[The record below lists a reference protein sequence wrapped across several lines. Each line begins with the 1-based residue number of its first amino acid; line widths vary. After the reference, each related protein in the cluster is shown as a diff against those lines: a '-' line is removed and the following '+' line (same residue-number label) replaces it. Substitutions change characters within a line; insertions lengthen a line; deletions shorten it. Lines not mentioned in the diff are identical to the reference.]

1 LQLKTALRM
10 NSLMAKKIYSVLVCL
25 MIISSVA
32 RAASTDTLKYSVF
45 GKVIVYKPA
54 TSANA
59 FVLFIS
65 GENGWNRGAADM
77 AKQIVA
83 QGAIVVGI
91 DSRNYLKRLKTESL
105 KCYYPAGDLEELSMF
120 LQKKYK
126 LNQYFKPVLI
136 GYSLGAT
143 LAYGAL
149 AQAPANTF
157 KGALALAFNPA
168 LKTNKSLCAGSGLK
182 QHKLKDGTSNY
193 LEASNK
199 LTAPFIVLHG
209 SNDKVCPL
217 AESQQFIKGVNT
229 GQLIELPNVGHDFEV
244 SSTWLPEY
252 IQAYKKIIAAPSF
265 AEQKAA
271 QNALAQSQKLEPLP
285 SDFPVI
291 AIPTAIK
298 DTLPMVFFI
307 SGDGGWTSFDNSLAE
322 ALAAK
327 GMPVAGLDA
336 QKYFWNAKTPTETA
350 IAVSKA
356 VQHYMQL
363 WNKKRFI
370 LAGYSF
376 GACVVPFI
384 ANLLP
389 AQLKESMEGVYSLS
403 PDETADFEIHIS
415 DMLNL
420 GTSDANYKVTDEIKR
435 IRQLHPVCIFGIEES
450 VTTRAHFSEAGAKII
465 TVPGNHHYND
475 NPSAA
480 AGAIINESK
489 KIQSR

>member
-1 LQLKTALRM
+1 M
-10 NSLMAKKIYSVLVCL
+10 NRLTLKKIYYVLVFL
-25 MIISSVA
+25 MIISSIA
-32 RAASTDTLKYSVF
+32 RASATDTLKYSVF

-54 TSANA
+54 TGANA
-59 FVLFIS
+59 VVLFIS
-65 GENGWNRGAADM
+65 GENGWNKGEADM
-77 AKQIVA
+77 ARQIVS

-91 DSRNYLKRLKTESL
+91 DCRNYFKRLKNQSL

-126 LNQYFKPVLI
+126 LSQYFKPILI
-136 GYSLGAT
+136 GYSSGASMV
-143 LAYGAL
+143 YGAL

-157 KGALALAFNPA
+157 KGALSLAFTPA
-168 LKTNKSLCAGSGLK
+168 IKSNKPLCAGSGLK
-182 QHKLKDGTSNY
+182 QHKMKDGSSNY
-193 LEASNK
+193 LEASDK
-199 LTAPFIVLHG
+199 LTAPFLILHG
-209 SNDKVCPL
+209 SNDKVYPL

-229 GQLIELPNVGHDFEV
+229 GQLIELPNMGHDFEA
-244 SSTWLPEY
+244 SSTWLPQFT
-252 IQAYKKIIAAPSF
+252 QAYKKIMAAPSF

-271 QNALAQSQKLEPLP
+271 QNAPVQSQKLEPLP
-285 SDFPVI
+285 ADFPVI

-336 QKYFWNAKTPTETA
+336 QKYFWNAKTPAETA
-350 IAVSKA
+350 VAVSKA
-356 VQHYMQL
+356 VQHYMQQ
-363 WNKKRFI
+363 WNKKKFI

-389 AQLKESMEGVYSLS
+389 AQLKESMDGVYSLS

-450 VTTRAHFSEAGAKII
+450 AATRAHFGEAGAKII

-475 NPSAA
+475 NPSVA
-480 AGAIINESK
+480 AGAIINESW
-489 KIQSR
+489 KIRNK